1 MIVKNLLV
9 VGVVAGFASAAAAE
23 DAKANWG
30 VSGKIRMDAVQSS
43 TDTTEGSAAKTTAK
57 SSEIMLNRA
66 QFTLTG
72 TRGSDTMVL
81 RYFADENVLDI
92 ATISHKVSDMVSAT
106 FGRMRLLAQSW
117 ERDSDTTDQYM
128 VSMAG
133 GMHPDNANG
142 AEIDLSF
149 GDHSIAIQALQG
161 VSTIGDS
168 KDGATF
174 NKSGGLS
181 TAIQY
186 RGEINKMIRPLITYT
201 MVKPSS
207 SATASVTT
215 KSATSTKSED
225 AGNYG
230 NGYQTQ
236 LGAGVEVDAGGA
248 SVDLEYDSVTTLKTK
263 VPTDSKD
270 QKVTSMIAQVKYPVG
285 STTPF
290 FKVTM
295 DNSKLGA
302 DKNAGDKKQTK
313 MALGVEHKL
322 DASCRLHAVYT
333 SSNTTE
339 TVDASTSNKVAA
351 TGFNLGVTASM

>member
-43 TDTTEGSAAKTTAK
+43 TDTTEGSAPKTTAK
-57 SSEIMLNRA
+57 SSEIVLNRA

-72 TRGSDTMVL
+72 TRGGDTMAL
-81 RYFADENVLDI
+81 RYFADQNELDI
-92 ATISHKVSDMVSAT
+92 ATINHKFSDMVSAT

-161 VSTIGDS
+161 VKSADDYTFES
-168 KDGATF
+168 K
-174 NKSGGLS
+174 GGLS
-181 TAIQY
+181 TAVQY

-201 MVKPSS
+201 MVKTAGSS
-207 SATASVTT
+207 GYKDANFNGMY
-215 KSATSTKSED
+215 D
-225 AGNYG
+225 AGEDTVNSG

-236 LGAGVEVDAGGA
+236 LGAGVQVDAGGA
-248 SVDLEYDSVTTLKTK
+248 TVDLEYDSVTVNKTK
-263 VPTDSKD
+263 VPTTSKD
-270 QKVTSMIAQVKYPVG
+270 KKITSMIAQVKYPLG

-290 FKVTM
+290 FKVAM
-295 DNSKLGA
+295 DNSKLSA
-302 DKNAGDKKQTK
+302 VANAGDKKQTQ

-322 DASCRLHAVYT
+322 DANCRLHAVYT